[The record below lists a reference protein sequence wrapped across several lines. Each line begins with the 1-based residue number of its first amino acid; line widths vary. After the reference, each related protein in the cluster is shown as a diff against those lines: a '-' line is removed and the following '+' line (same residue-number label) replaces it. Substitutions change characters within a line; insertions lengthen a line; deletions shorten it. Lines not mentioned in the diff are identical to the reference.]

1 MELEILFSNVILRF
15 SFNLFVAFVIIKLIY
30 HRDYKGNDFVFT
42 YFMFNTLIFFFAYIL
57 GNLDINMAFGFGLF
71 AVFAILRYRT
81 DPIPIKEMTYLFIVI
96 TIGVI
101 NALSTNQ
108 VIFEELLFAN
118 AAIVIMTFFLEKYW
132 VSNLIVKDYRIKTIV
147 YNDMDMIKPEN
158 YQKLLDDVVKK
169 TGLPIIDC
177 KVGHQKRQAKKTI
190 LYHLKRIIFFDN
202 VFNPLL
208 I

>member
-1 MELEILFSNVILRF
+1 MEFESLFSNIFIRF
-15 SFNLFVAFVIIKLIY
+15 SFNLFIAFVIIKLIY

-101 NALSTNQ
+101 NALSSNQ
-108 VIFEELLFAN
+108 VVFIELLFAN
-118 AAIVIMTFFLEKYW
+118 V
-132 VSNLIVKDYRIKTIV
+132 TIV
-147 YNDMDMIKPEN
+147 LLTFLLERHWVNNLPDNGLSSKTVVYNNMEMIKPEN
-158 YQKLLDDVVKK
+158 HQALIDELAQK
-169 TGLPIIDC
+169 TGLSIVSC
-177 KVGHQKRQAKKTI
+177 KIGRLNFVENQVNVK
-190 LYHLKRIIFFDN
+190 LYYKE
-202 VFNPLL
+202 
-208 I
+208 

>member
-15 SFNLFVAFVIIKLIY
+15 SFNLLVAFIIIKLIY

-42 YFMFNTLIFFFAYIL
+42 YFMFNTLIFFFAFIL

-101 NALSTNQ
+101 NALSANQ
-108 VIFEELLFAN
+108 VVFTELLFAN
-118 AAIVIMTFFLEKYW
+118 FSIVLLTFLLERHW
-132 VSNLIVKDYRIKTIV
+132 VNNLPDDGISSKTVV
-147 YNDMDMIKPEN
+147 YNDMEMIKPEN
-158 YQKLLDDVVKK
+158 HQALINDLAQK
-169 TGLPIIDC
+169 TGLSVISI
-177 KVGHQKRQAKKTI
+177 KVGRINFIENHANIK
-190 LYHLKRIIFFDN
+190 LYYRD
-202 VFNPLL
+202 
-208 I
+208 

>member
-15 SFNLFVAFVIIKLIY
+15 SFNLLVAFIIIKLIY

-42 YFMFNTLIFFFAYIL
+42 YFMFNTLIFFFAFIL

-101 NALSTNQ
+101 NALSANQ
-108 VIFEELLFAN
+108 VVFTELLFAN
-118 AAIVIMTFFLEKYW
+118 FSIVLLTFLLERHW
-132 VSNLIVKDYRIKTIV
+132 VNNLPDDGLSTKTVV
-147 YNDMDMIKPEN
+147 YNDMEMIKPEN
-158 YQKLLDDVVKK
+158 HQALINDLAQK
-169 TGLPIIDC
+169 TGLSVISI
-177 KVGHQKRQAKKTI
+177 KVGRINFIENHANIK
-190 LYHLKRIIFFDN
+190 LYYKD
-202 VFNPLL
+202 
-208 I
+208 

>member
-1 MELEILFSNVILRF
+1 MEFESLFSNIFIRF
-15 SFNLFVAFVIIKLIY
+15 SFNLFIAFVIIKLIY

-101 NALSTNQ
+101 NALSGNQ
-108 VIFEELLFAN
+108 VVFIELFFAN
-118 AAIVIMTFFLEKYW
+118 V
-132 VSNLIVKDYRIKTIV
+132 TIV
-147 YNDMDMIKPEN
+147 LLTFLLERHWVNNLPDNGLSSKTVVYDNMEMIKPEN
-158 YQKLLDDVVKK
+158 HQALIDELAQK
-169 TGLPIIDC
+169 TGLSIVSC
-177 KVGHQKRQAKKTI
+177 KIGRLNFVENRVNVK
-190 LYHLKRIIFFDN
+190 LYYKD
-202 VFNPLL
+202 
-208 I
+208 

>member
-1 MELEILFSNVILRF
+1 MIHALINMELETLFSNVILRF
-15 SFNLFVAFVIIKLIY
+15 SFNLLVAFVIIKLIY

-101 NALSTNQ
+101 NALSANQ
-108 VIFEELLFAN
+108 VVFTELLFAN
-118 AAIVIMTFFLEKYW
+118 FSIVLLTFLLERHW
-132 VSNLIVKDYRIKTIV
+132 VNNLPDDGLSTKTVV
-147 YNDMDMIKPEN
+147 YNDMEMIKPEN
-158 YQKLLDDVVKK
+158 HQALINDLAQK
-169 TGLPIIDC
+169 TGLSVISI
-177 KVGHQKRQAKKTI
+177 KVGRINFIENHANIK
-190 LYHLKRIIFFDN
+190 LYYKD
-202 VFNPLL
+202 
-208 I
+208 

>member
-1 MELEILFSNVILRF
+1 MVYTKIYMELETLFENIIIRF
-15 SFNLFVAFVIIKLIY
+15 SFNLIIAFVIIKLIY

-101 NALSTNQ
+101 NALSGNQ
-108 VIFEELLFAN
+108 VVFIELLFAN
-118 AAIVIMTFFLEKYW
+118 V
-132 VSNLIVKDYRIKTIV
+132 TIV
-147 YNDMDMIKPEN
+147 LLTFLLERHWVNNLPDNGLSSKTVVYNNMEMIKPEN
-158 YQKLLDDVVKK
+158 HQALIDELAEK
-169 TGLPIIDC
+169 TGLSIVSC
-177 KVGHQKRQAKKTI
+177 KIGRLNFVENQVNVK
-190 LYHLKRIIFFDN
+190 LYYKE
-202 VFNPLL
+202 
-208 I
+208 

>member
-15 SFNLFVAFVIIKLIY
+15 SFNLLVAFIIIKLIY

-42 YFMFNTLIFFFAYIL
+42 YFMFNTLIFFFAFIL

-101 NALSTNQ
+101 NALSANQ
-108 VIFEELLFAN
+108 VVFTELLFAN
-118 AAIVIMTFFLEKYW
+118 FSIVLLTFLLERHW
-132 VSNLIVKDYRIKTIV
+132 VNNLPDDGISTKTVV
-147 YNDMDMIKPEN
+147 YNDMEMIKPEN
-158 YQKLLDDVVKK
+158 HQALINDLAQK
-169 TGLPIIDC
+169 TGLSVISI
-177 KVGHQKRQAKKTI
+177 KVG
-190 LYHLKRIIFFDN
+190 RINFIENHANIKMYYRD
-202 VFNPLL
+202 
-208 I
+208 

>member
-1 MELEILFSNVILRF
+1 MEFESLFSNIFIRF
-15 SFNLFVAFVIIKLIY
+15 SFNLFIAFVIIKLIY

-101 NALSTNQ
+101 NALSGNQ
-108 VIFEELLFAN
+108 VVFIELLFAN
-118 AAIVIMTFFLEKYW
+118 V
-132 VSNLIVKDYRIKTIV
+132 TIV
-147 YNDMDMIKPEN
+147 LLTFLLERHWVNNLPDNGLSSKTVVYDNMEMIKPEN
-158 YQKLLDDVVKK
+158 HQALIDELAQK
-169 TGLPIIDC
+169 TGLSIVSC
-177 KVGHQKRQAKKTI
+177 KIGRLNFVENQVNVK
-190 LYHLKRIIFFDN
+190 LYYEE
-202 VFNPLL
+202 
-208 I
+208 

>member
-15 SFNLFVAFVIIKLIY
+15 SFNLLVAFIIIKLIY

-42 YFMFNTLIFFFAYIL
+42 YFMFNTLIFFFAFIL

-101 NALSTNQ
+101 NALSANQ
-108 VIFEELLFAN
+108 VVFTELLFAN
-118 AAIVIMTFFLEKYW
+118 FSIVLLTFLLERHW
-132 VSNLIVKDYRIKTIV
+132 VNNLPDNGLSSKTVV
-147 YNDMDMIKPEN
+147 YNDMEMIKPEN
-158 YQKLLDDVVKK
+158 HQALINDLAQK
-169 TGLPIIDC
+169 TGLSVISI
-177 KVGHQKRQAKKTI
+177 KIGRINFIENHANIK
-190 LYHLKRIIFFDN
+190 LYYRD
-202 VFNPLL
+202 
-208 I
+208 

>member
-1 MELEILFSNVILRF
+1 MEFESLFSNIFIRF
-15 SFNLFVAFVIIKLIY
+15 SFNLLIAFVIIKLIY

-101 NALSTNQ
+101 NALSANQ
-108 VIFEELLFAN
+108 VVFIELLFAN
-118 AAIVIMTFFLEKYW
+118 LTIVLLTFLLERHW
-132 VSNLIVKDYRIKTIV
+132 VNNLPDNGLSIKTVV
-147 YNDMDMIKPEN
+147 YNNMEMIKPEN
-158 YQKLLDDVVKK
+158 HQALIDELAQK
-169 TGLPIIDC
+169 TGLSIVSC
-177 KVGHQKRQAKKTI
+177 KIGRLNFVENQVNVK
-190 LYHLKRIIFFDN
+190 LYYKE
-202 VFNPLL
+202 
-208 I
+208 

>member
-15 SFNLFVAFVIIKLIY
+15 SFNLLVAFIIIKLIY

-42 YFMFNTLIFFFAYIL
+42 YFMFNTLIFFFAFIL

-101 NALSTNQ
+101 NALSANQ
-108 VIFEELLFAN
+108 VVFTELLFAN
-118 AAIVIMTFFLEKYW
+118 FSIVLLTFLLERHW
-132 VSNLIVKDYRIKTIV
+132 VNNLPDNGLSSKTVV
-147 YNDMDMIKPEN
+147 YNDMEMIKPEN
-158 YQKLLDDVVKK
+158 HQALINDLALK
-169 TGLPIIDC
+169 TGLSVISI
-177 KVGHQKRQAKKTI
+177 KIGRINFIENHANIK
-190 LYHLKRIIFFDN
+190 LYYRD
-202 VFNPLL
+202 
-208 I
+208 

>member
-1 MELEILFSNVILRF
+1 MELGFLFSNIFIRF
-15 SFNLFVAFVIIKLIY
+15 SFNLFIAFVIIKLIY

-108 VIFEELLFAN
+108 VVFEELLFAN
-118 AAIVIMTFFLEKYW
+118 VAIVVMTFFLEKYW
-132 VSNLIVKDYRIKTIV
+132 VSNLVVKDYRIKTIV

-177 KVGHQKRQAKKTI
+177 KVGRINFLENWANVKIYYKKE
-190 LYHLKRIIFFDN
+190 
-202 VFNPLL
+202 NPL
-208 I
+208 

>member
-1 MELEILFSNVILRF
+1 MELGFLFSNIFIRF
-15 SFNLFVAFVIIKLIY
+15 SFNLFIAFVIIKLIY

-108 VIFEELLFAN
+108 VVFEELIFAN
-118 AAIVIMTFFLEKYW
+118 VAIVVMTFFLEKYW

-169 TGLPIIDC
+169 TGLQIIDC
-177 KVGHQKRQAKKTI
+177 KVGRINFLENWANVKIYYKKE
-190 LYHLKRIIFFDN
+190 
-202 VFNPLL
+202 NPL
-208 I
+208 